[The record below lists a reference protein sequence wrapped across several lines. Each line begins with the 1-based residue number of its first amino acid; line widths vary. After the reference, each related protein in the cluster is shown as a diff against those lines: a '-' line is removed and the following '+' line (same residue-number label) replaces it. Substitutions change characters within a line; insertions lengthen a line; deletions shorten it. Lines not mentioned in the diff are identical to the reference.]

1 MQHDV
6 PTAHDDPAMAA
17 FSELRGEIALM
28 RRAVERLA
36 AERADI
42 AIPDY
47 SETLGALAKNGEVMV
62 ETYRALIQRP
72 ALSLTPDNLAR
83 EINLAGEA
91 ARKQDHARLLQTED
105 ALEQAIGELKNMMRT
120 VRDVERQGYWLGGVA
135 IAGGLFGMLFLAT
148 LNGPVAR
155 ALPASWLM
163 PEKIAAEALDMPR
176 WDAGARLMETAN
188 PESWR
193 QIVQAARLA
202 DANRQPLDAC
212 YKRAADQKDSVECN
226 ILVKEMDIR
235 QTR

>member
-1 MQHDV
+1 MQHNV
-6 PTAHDDPAMAA
+6 PNPQDDPAMAA

-47 SETLGALAKNGEVMV
+47 SETLGALVKHGEVMM

-72 ALSLTPDNLAR
+72 ALSLTPDNLGR
-83 EINLAGEA
+83 EISLAGEA
-91 ARKQDHARLLQTED
+91 ARKQDHARLKKAED
-105 ALEQAIGELKNMMRT
+105 AHEQAIGQLKDMMRT
-120 VRDVERQGYWLGGVA
+120 ARDVERQDYWLGGVA
-135 IAGGLFGMLFLAT
+135 VAGGLFGMLFLTT
-148 LNGPVAR
+148 LNGPIAR

-176 WDAGARLMETAN
+176 WDAGARLMGTAN

-193 QIVQAARLA
+193 QIVQAAQLA
-202 DANRQPLDAC
+202 DANRQPLDKC
-212 YKRAADQKDSVECN
+212 YKQAADGKKQIECK
-226 ILVKEMDIR
+226 ILVGKKK
-235 QTR
+235 